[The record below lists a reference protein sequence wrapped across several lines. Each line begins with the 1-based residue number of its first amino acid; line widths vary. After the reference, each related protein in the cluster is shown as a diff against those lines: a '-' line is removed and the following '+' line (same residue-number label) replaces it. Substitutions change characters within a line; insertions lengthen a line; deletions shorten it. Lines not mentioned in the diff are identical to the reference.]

1 MVLAYKARL
10 SEWREISTDILGARP
25 GTAIVEELSL
35 TNNRIQEVDTTLT
48 PRQRG

>member
-35 TNNRIQEVDTTLT
+35 TNNRIQVKSIL
-48 PRQRG
+48 P